1 MDISQR
7 RNNLSKSVPKKV
19 IMELCQVCEIVP
31 QIVLVKLLEKEKNP
45 NKKLRL
51 LNHIKQSAAL
61 RSKRAV
67 AYNYRGVRTAIAD
80 NLRRVLNEKNIHF
93 YDCKESH
100 DLPAKTSFEINER
113 YQGRKKKGKVVK
125 RKMIN
130 TREIANMDKVY
141 DFWHEN
147 FERESFDAKSAI
159 VKYYANYGKN
169 YDNAFWDGE
178 NLTFGLG
185 DPSYFNPFGKFI
197 DVQAHEFGHAVIQ
210 YEADLVYQGQPG
222 ALNEHVAD
230 VFGIT
235 IRHWVE
241 GKDVNAASWLLA
253 EGLWKLQGY
262 KALRDMASPGSAHP
276 DDNQPAHMS
285 NFYKGQEDNGGVHIN
300 SGIPNKAF
308 FEFATRT
315 GGNSWEKPL
324 RIWYQTVKDQR
335 LTNPNTN
342 FEQFATATYDVAKK
356 KYDDDT
362 ADLLR
367 DSWNSVGIVI

>member
-1 MDISQR
+1 MNSCR
-7 RNNLSKSVPKKV
+7 F
-19 IMELCQVCEIVP
+19 CEIVP
-31 QIVLVKLLEKEKNP
+31 QIVLVRLLEKEKNQG
-45 NKKLRL
+45 KKLRL

-80 NLRRVLNEKNIHF
+80 NLRRVLHEKNIHF

-100 DLPAKTSFEINER
+100 DLPLKTSFEINER
-113 YQGRKKKGKVVK
+113 YPRKKKKPKVVK
-125 RKMIN
+125 RKLID
-130 TREIANMDKVY
+130 TREIENMDRVY

-210 YEADLVYQGQPG
+210 YEADLVYQGQSG

-235 IRHWVE
+235 IKHWSE
-241 GKDVNAASWLLA
+241 GKDANTASWLLA

-262 KALRDMASPGSAHP
+262 RALRDMASPGSAHP
-276 DDNQPAHMS
+276 DDGQTSHMD
-285 NFYKGQEDNGGVHIN
+285 NFYNGQEDNGGVHIN

-308 FEFATRT
+308 YEFASGA

-324 RIWYQTVKDQR
+324 TIWYQAVKDQK

-342 FEQFATATYDVAKK
+342 FEQFAAATYEVAKK
-356 KYDDDT
+356 KYDKDT
-362 ADLLR
+362 VSLLR
-367 DSWNSVGIVI
+367 RSWDGVGIAIP